1 MSEELKNRHNY
12 ANFEQGSWNVG
23 EKHIYYFS
31 LFLIKN
37 LLCTIF
43 VWKKNLVF
51 SDEVS
56 LNISWQVYE
65 NFVNKI
71 WTVNTVLPV
80 FTVKATVPLYLRD
93 CFFTFRLSF
102 H

>member
-1 MSEELKNRHNY
+1 MQISNKEVEMWKKNI
-12 ANFEQGSWNVG
+12 STILV
-23 EKHIYYFS
+23 YYT
-31 LFLIKN
+31 IKN
-37 LLCTIF
+37 LLRPIF
-43 VWKKNLVF
+43 VWKKNREF
-51 SDEVS
+51 SAEVS

-93 CFFTFRLSF
+93 CFFTFRLTF

>member
-1 MSEELKNRHNY
+1 MQISNKEVEMWKKNI
-12 ANFEQGSWNVG
+12 STILV
-23 EKHIYYFS
+23 YYT
-31 LFLIKN
+31 IKN
-37 LLCTIF
+37 LLRTIF
-43 VWKKNLVF
+43 VWKKNRVF
-51 SDEVS
+51 SAEVS

-93 CFFTFRLSF
+93 CFFTFRLTF